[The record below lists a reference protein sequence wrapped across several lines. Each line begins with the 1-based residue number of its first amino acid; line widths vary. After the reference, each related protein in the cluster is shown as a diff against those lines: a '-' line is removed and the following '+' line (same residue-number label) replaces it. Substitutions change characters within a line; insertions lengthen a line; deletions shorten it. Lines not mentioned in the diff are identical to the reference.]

1 MIDDGI
7 KGGNTDMALTDF
19 LVAVFMAGQFVL
31 AVVDVDG
38 LQPVETDDLI
48 EGQEDVVELMDD
60 VVAAVKDVSCIE
72 ADADFIIHNGLID
85 DGRQFFKGPPDFRP
99 LAGHGF

>member
-7 KGGNTDMALTDF
+7 KGGQADMALTDF

-31 AVVDVDG
+31 TVVNVNG
-38 LQPVETDDLI
+38 LQPIEADDLI

-60 VVAAVKDVSCIE
+60 VVAAVKDVAKMLLCSTKLSSRRRRSS
-72 ADADFIIHNGLID
+72 AMA
-85 DGRQFFKGPPDFRP
+85 
-99 LAGHGF
+99 